1 MMTHIKRFDKRFDMT
16 SRRRNNFGLIV
27 CKTSPVKTK
36 HYHLQMLY
44 LSILAVKQEKLTV
57 DHLSVQG

>member
-1 MMTHIKRFDKRFDMT
+1 MT

>member
-1 MMTHIKRFDKRFDMT
+1 M
-16 SRRRNNFGLIV
+16 IV

-57 DHLSVQG
+57 DHLSTQVSFTQELGRDRVG